1 MRISKKFKGEYY
13 GKGPAMCSSA
23 YSTTRYANLI
33 LGFKFQLTGNF
44 NSGQTSGKEV
54 FERKSHTSDGKEFS
68 QQERAK
74 YRQRHI
80 DLEKEFIRATLHSVL
95 KTGKVRRKM

>member
-1 MRISKKFKGEYY
+1 MIQS
-13 GKGPAMCSSA
+13 
-23 YSTTRYANLI
+23 RYANLI
-33 LGFKFQLTGNF
+33 LGFKYQITTGNF

-95 KTGKVRRKM
+95 KTGKVRRQM